1 MFEYIGEHFVAFTI
15 ACAVAFILVL
25 GSVSTVDAVRRRVG
39 D

>member
-25 GSVSTVDAVRRRVG
+25 GSVSAADAVRRRAP